1 MIDDMIAGIA
11 KRLREALPCRIY
23 KNPVPQGLE
32 RPCFLINPILFTR
45 VQQLGARE
53 RRIYS
58 FDVVYLPKTE
68 ERSEIYRVMN
78 VLMRA
83 LRIIDTDFA
92 GKLLGRDMECE
103 IIDGVLHF
111 RVRYDF
117 SVCQK
122 QSTDDPMEILDV
134 KGELKHE

>member
-92 GKLLGRDMECE
+92 GKLLGLTATPSLGA
-103 IIDGVLHF
+103 IAIAFGVSVGIGILFGYLPAKNAAKLNPIDAL
-111 RVRYDF
+111 R
-117 SVCQK
+117 
-122 QSTDDPMEILDV
+122 
-134 KGELKHE
+134 HE